1 MIHRLKQVET
11 ALDAVAKK
19 SGAQADELVSI
30 IQENGEIQANVKRSL
45 EASVMQT
52 LLMTVLNSDSDED
65 FVLSH
70 KELLRL
76 ETRLSNLPGVAFDK
90 ANFQKFCANKELT
103 LAQLMQLL
111 RNLKDDTVPE
121 DDNVFHLKP
130 ENLAK

>member
-11 ALDAVAKK
+11 ALDAVAKQ

-30 IQENGEIQANVKRSL
+30 IQENGEIQANVKQAL

-52 LLMTVLNSDSDED
+52 LLMTVLTSDSDED

-90 ANFQKFCANKELT
+90 ANFQKFCTHKELT

-111 RNLKDDTVPE
+111 RNLKDDNVPE
-121 DDNVFHLKP
+121 HDNVFHLKP
-130 ENLAK
+130 ENLAT